1 MKTEDRLHWDWR
13 LIFKKISSD
22 LSHIVEDILHALMKT
37 GLHSEI
43 TEWEKSHSVETSS
56 VDKLLHGGKL
66 DYPKVVS
73 KVGEKKLRK
82 LSTPSYITLMS
93 VCLCLSVFF
102 SVKIVDLKF

>member
-73 KVGEKKLRK
+73 KVREKEN
-82 LSTPSYITLMS
+82 
-93 VCLCLSVFF
+93 
-102 SVKIVDLKF
+102 